1 MLLPGSKIRSKK
13 ATTLYTRRSVK
24 VAKLS
29 KFACKAFATCAV
41 LFFFISSGILFSHL
55 HEDFK
60 INRLHHGEKAYHDT
74 QIRTDDTS
82 EVSLDKPITMSELK
96 DARSS
101 LAKAKEH
108 TLTPLRAFDKENYTV
123 RINTWHRNDQLI
135 ASVNHLLSCPAI
147 AQIQIVWCDQDND
160 PPLEIYN
167 LIQSEKQQVIVEY
180 HLDNS
185 LNERFN
191 ILSETPTL
199 GILSI
204 DDDVLRPCEVSD
216 TLLHLLILSLTSN

>member
-1 MLLPGSKIRSKK
+1 M
-13 ATTLYTRRSVK
+13 TTIVYRRRGGK
-24 VAKLS
+24 VAELS
-29 KFACKAFATCAV
+29 KFTCKAFATCAV
-41 LFFFISSGILFSHL
+41 LFFFISSGIVFSHL

-60 INRLHHGEKAYHDT
+60 INRFHGEKAYHGT

-96 DARSS
+96 DARRS
-101 LAKAKEH
+101 LANAKEH

-147 AQIQIVWCDQDND
+147 AQIQIVWCDQDNA

-167 LIQSEKQQVIVEY
+167 LIQSEKHQVIVEY

-216 TLLHLLILSLTSN
+216 TLLHLFTSSFTSH